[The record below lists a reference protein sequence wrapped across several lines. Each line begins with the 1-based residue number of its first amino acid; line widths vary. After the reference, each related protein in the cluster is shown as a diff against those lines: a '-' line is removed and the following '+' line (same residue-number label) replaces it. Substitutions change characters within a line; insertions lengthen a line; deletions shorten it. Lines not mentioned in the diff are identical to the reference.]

1 MRPVES
7 SDCLPPE
14 LDYLPALSE
23 RARLVE
29 LYALSIDYWSG
40 LILQAQFQLEGP
52 VAELAALDC
61 DNHVAIIVNA
71 TNLSSRQ

>member
-1 MRPVES
+1 M
-7 SDCLPPE
+7 
-14 LDYLPALSE
+14 
-23 RARLVE
+23 E